1 MSTLYNINSAY
12 PLVQSLYGIDA
23 NPNDYEDLAMTAW
36 NLIGNKH
43 TRLYRFVSDTKN
55 SELELPCNV
64 THIESVHI
72 PINDAQVTSNKTV
85 FSAIDSII
93 VEGYIDA
100 WKFMEDPFNQRG
112 KLLKYKEGNNTLYF
126 SRDYNNVMVVY
137 HGVIADMEDG
147 TPLVNEKELQ
157 AIAAYVAYA
166 EMFKDALRK
175 RDRNGLVLAQTLKE
189 EWLRKCNSAR
199 IPEHLSQNDMN
210 SILDVKYRWD
220 RKKYGNSMKPI
231 L

>member
-12 PLVQSLYGIDA
+12 PLVQSLYGIDP
-23 NPNDYEDLAMTAW
+23 NPDDYEDLAMTAW

-93 VEGYIDA
+93 IEGYIDA

-147 TPLVNEKELQ
+147 SPLVNEKELQ

-166 EMFKDALRK
+166 EMFKDTLRK

-189 EWLRKCNSAR
+189 E
-199 IPEHLSQNDMN
+199 
-210 SILDVKYRWD
+210 
-220 RKKYGNSMKPI
+220 
-231 L
+231 